1 MFKFSGTGVALVTP
15 FNSDGS
21 IDFKSLKK
29 IVNHVINNGV
39 EYLVALGTTSEVPV
53 LSESERK
60 AIIETIIQT
69 SSKRVPIVLGMG
81 GNNTNALIKQIEQSS
96 FDGIDGLLSVVP
108 YYNKPQQQ
116 GLYQHFQAIA
126 DSSPTPV
133 ILYNVP
139 GRTGTNMLAETTL
152 QLAHDHSNIIA
163 IKEAS
168 GSLSQVMEIIAN
180 KPKAFE
186 VISGDDALTLPL
198 MALGAKGVISV
209 TANACTKDFTEMVRL
224 MLNNE
229 TKAALKLHYKL
240 LPIMETLFADGSPAG
255 IKALLAMMNLCE
267 NKLRLPLVPVNT
279 PVEEKIKTLFNQLLS

>member
-168 GSLSQVMEIIAN
+168 GNLSQVMEIIAN

-267 NKLRLPLVPVNT
+267 NKLRLPLVKVNA